1 MSIESVMPSNHLILC
16 RPLLL
21 LPSIFPSI
29 RVFSNESVLRIR
41 WSKYWSLSFSISPFN
56 VVSLEKSKLRHS
68 AGIRRLLFEG
78 GSRRGLVE
86 GEPCCRWGV
95 GWDGVWHGAL
105 GLSKHLKRTSPSC
118 LPPQASISPQSPGG
132 RGHSPAAAR
141 GPLCLLTVSY
151 VFFKKCLMHIQEYL
165 YMLYLHTSR
174 IILFCTLVWFG
185 LLLERV
191 KSEHFF
197 TNVHLHVHIHIPLG

>member
-1 MSIESVMPSNHLILC
+1 MFLIGYAARVTSSLQLLSCVRLCDPMDCSMPGPPVHHQLPEFTQTHVLRVGDVIQSSHLC
-16 RPLLL
+16 HPLLL
-21 LPSIFPSI
+21 LPSIFPRI

-78 GSRRGLVE
+78 GSRRRLVE

-105 GLSKHLKRTSPSC
+105 GLSN
-118 LPPQASISPQSPGG
+118 QSYGF
-132 RGHSPAAAR
+132 S
-141 GPLCLLTVSY
+141 SS
-151 VFFKKCLMHIQEYL
+151 HIW
-165 YMLYLHTSR
+165 
-174 IILFCTLVWFG
+174 I
-185 LLLERV
+185 
-191 KSEHFF
+191 
-197 TNVHLHVHIHIPLG
+197 